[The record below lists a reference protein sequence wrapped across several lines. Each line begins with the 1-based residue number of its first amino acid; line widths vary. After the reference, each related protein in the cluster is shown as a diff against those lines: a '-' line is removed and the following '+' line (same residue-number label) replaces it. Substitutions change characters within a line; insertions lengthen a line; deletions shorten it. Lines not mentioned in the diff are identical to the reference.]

1 MIYIWLIFVLISS
14 VVEAFLF
21 DANKFKSKYKHFY
34 LTIIRAMVC
43 LPLLYLSF
51 EPFIFIVFCLF
62 SFPFLHDGIYYTTR
76 HLLNKK
82 MYPKMWIDQSTDTN
96 AIISLS
102 FFWRLIL
109 FIFSLGIL
117 PVVL

>member
-1 MIYIWLIFVLISS
+1 MIIFWLIFVLASS
-14 VVEAFLF
+14 ITEAVIF
-21 DANKFKSKYKHFY
+21 DANKFKNKYKHFY
-34 LTIIRAMVC
+34 LTGIRAVVC
-43 LPLLYLSF
+43 LPLAFLNKEWL
-51 EPFIFIVFCLF
+51 PFLLFCLF

-109 FIFSLGIL
+109 FIFGLGIL